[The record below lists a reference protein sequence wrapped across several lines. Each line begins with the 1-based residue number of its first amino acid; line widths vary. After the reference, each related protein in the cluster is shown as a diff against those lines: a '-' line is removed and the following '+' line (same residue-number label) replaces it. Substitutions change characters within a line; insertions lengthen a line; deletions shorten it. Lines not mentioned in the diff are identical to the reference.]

1 MPSVLPDTLPPL
13 PAPHQGT
20 ARADRGA
27 NLVLFCTRIN
37 QKFIGNSSPTV
48 LMRRF
53 VELERGAK
61 GAKAENAMSQY
72 SSRQAPEGE
81 EGRRR

>member
-48 LMRRF
+48 LHEAVCRAG
-53 VELERGAK
+53 ER
-61 GAKAENAMSQY
+61 S
-72 SSRQAPEGE
+72 EGCQS
-81 EGRRR
+81 